1 MIIAFKTHVAP
12 LAALVALTSALL
24 AAPPALSGGA
34 AGLAPKAGPGLVRKF
49 ARPRAAAFLSMVY
62 PDIAPAARVA
72 AAPAARVQL
81 TEGYEII
88 VFAPHRPIRATVRI
102 LYSGKPL
109 ADRWTEA
116 LKIAYQGFD
125 RDGDGTLNGYEVQ
138 YIFSD
143 LSLGRLVQTG
153 FYAPN
158 PDNLPT
164 LDKLDLDRDRQ
175 ISFDEFAAYYTNAAS
190 RAIQAFPAA
199 DESPTNALTTE
210 ALFKLMDHNGDD
222 KLTRDEVAA
231 VEKLLASK
239 DADEDECLSV
249 QELVGNGGADP
260 RFRVQFQTNG
270 QPAPRRVP
278 QNVVPF
284 ELGRIPGTIIQKRII
299 PEYDKNND
307 FELTQAECGFDD
319 ATFARLDFDG
329 SGKLSGAELDRW
341 RTGPADLEAT
351 LSLAPQAAD
360 CKAAITTDKKQLF
373 ERGFT
378 TKVVE
383 SGRVVVRHGRQPIEF
398 WAFAPS
404 QRNGRTAQ
412 LKQSY
417 GALFLFQQLAGNKGY
432 IEEKDFSGN
441 NAFQFQQIRVIVDPA
456 DFNSDGRLTREEFD
470 KYFDLQQPFVD
481 LGMGLAPAVQT
492 PTLFQLLDEN
502 RDGRLGVRE
511 LRTAWSRLIALE
523 PAGPDGKSEVV
534 TRLAIQ
540 PSVSLRLS
548 RTLDRGIIGQQV
560 FFPNQNSVSVPQ
572 KGPQWF
578 RKMDR
583 NADGDVSRLE
593 FLGTRAEFDA
603 IDRDGDGLISLEEAE
618 TYDKQVRGGSE
629 KK

>member
-1 MIIAFKTHVAP
+1 MIIAFKTNVAA

-34 AGLAPKAGPGLVRKF
+34 AGLAPKAGPGLVRKI
-49 ARPRAAAFLSMVY
+49 ARPRAAAFLSSLY
-62 PDIAPAARVA
+62 PDIAPAARIA
-72 AAPAARVQL
+72 AAPPAPLQL

-102 LYSGKPL
+102 LYNGKPL

-143 LSLGRLVQTG
+143 LSLARLVQTG

-164 LDKLDLDRDRQ
+164 LDKLDLDRDRH
-175 ISFDEFAAYYTNAAS
+175 ISFAEFAAYYTNAS
-190 RAIQAFPAA
+190 RRAIQAFPAA
-199 DESPTNALTTE
+199 DESPANAQTTE
-210 ALFKLMDHNGDD
+210 ALFKMMDQNGDD
-222 KLTRDEVAA
+222 KLTRHEVAA

-249 QELVGNGGADP
+249 QELAGNGGADP
-260 RFRVQFQTNG
+260 RFRVQFQISG
-270 QPAPRRVP
+270 QSSPRRVP

-284 ELGRIPGTIIQKRII
+284 ELGQIPGTIIQKRII

-307 FELTQAECGFDD
+307 SELTQAECGFDN
-319 ATFARLDFDG
+319 ATFTRLDSDN

-351 LSLAPQAAD
+351 LSLAPRTAD
-360 CKAAITTDKKQLF
+360 CKAAITTRKEQLF

-378 TKVVE
+378 TTTVE
-383 SGRVVVRHGRQPIEF
+383 SGRIVVRHGRQPIEF

-404 QRNGRTAQ
+404 QRNGRTSQ

-417 GALFLFQQLAGNKGY
+417 GALFQQLAGNKGY

-523 PAGPDGKSEVV
+523 PAGPDGKTEVV

-593 FLGTRAEFDA
+593 FLGTRAEFDS
-603 IDRDGDGLISLEEAE
+603 IDRDGDGLISLEESE
-618 TYDKQVRGGSE
+618 IYDKQTRGA